1 MMQHRRHMILWLIA
15 VWMLCG
21 IPTVH
26 AVSRASQPSAWQ
38 TTVTLSNDIYPSY
51 EFYST
56 SSITPIVGSTSYH
69 SGPCYAPGAGH
80 GGIRRDTWGWDDP
93 NEDDQPIGQKP
104 VVPVGEPLILL
115 LFALLFIVYKRR
127 IAS

>member
-1 MMQHRRHMILWLIA
+1 MAI
-15 VWMLCG
+15 WMLCG
-21 IPTVH
+21 IPSVH
-26 AVSRASQPSAWQ
+26 AVSPASQPSAWQ

-69 SGPCYAPGAGH
+69 SEPCYAPGAGH

-93 NEDDQPIGQKP
+93 DEDDQPIGQKP

>member
-1 MMQHRRHMILWLIA
+1 MQHRRHMILWLMAI
-15 VWMLCG
+15 WMLCS
-21 IPTVH
+21 IPSVH
-26 AVSRASQPSAWQ
+26 AVSPASQPSAWQ

-56 SSITPIVGSTSYH
+56 SSIAPVVGSTSYH

-80 GGIRRDTWGWDDP
+80 GGIRRDSWDGPGDDDDP
-93 NEDDQPIGQKP
+93 VGVLPET
-104 VVPVGEPLILL
+104 PVGEPLILL

>member
-1 MMQHRRHMILWLIA
+1 MQHRRHMILWLIA

-21 IPTVH
+21 IPSVH
-26 AVSRASQPSAWQ
+26 AVSQASQPSAWQ
-38 TTVTLSNDIYPSY
+38 TTFTLSDDIYPSY

-56 SSITPIVGSTSYH
+56 SSIAPVVGSTSYH

-80 GGIRRDTWGWDDP
+80 GGIRRDTWGWDNPD
-93 NEDDQPIGQKP
+93 EDDQPIGQKP

>member
-1 MMQHRRHMILWLIA
+1 MMQHRKNIILWLMAI
-15 VWMLCG
+15 WMLCS
-21 IPTVH
+21 IPSVH

-38 TTVTLSNDIYPSY
+38 TTYTLSNDIYPSY

-56 SSITPIVGSTSYH
+56 SSIAPVVGSTSYH

-80 GGIRRDTWGWDDP
+80 GGIRRDTWDGPGEDDDP
-93 NEDDQPIGQKP
+93 VGVLPET
-104 VVPVGEPLILL
+104 PVGEPLILL

>member
-1 MMQHRRHMILWLIA
+1 MMQHRKNIILWLMA
-15 VWMLCG
+15 FWMLCS
-21 IPTVH
+21 IPSVH
-26 AVSRASQPSAWQ
+26 AVSQASQPSAWQ
-38 TTVTLSNDIYPSY
+38 TTVTLSQDNYPSY

-56 SSITPIVGSTSYH
+56 SSIAPVVGSTSYH

-80 GGIRRDTWGWDDP
+80 GGIRRDSWNDPGEDDDP
-93 NEDDQPIGQKP
+93 VGVLPET
-104 VVPVGEPLILL
+104 PVGEPLILL

>member
-1 MMQHRRHMILWLIA
+1 MQHRRHMILWLMAI
-15 VWMLCG
+15 WMLCS
-21 IPTVH
+21 IPSVH
-26 AVSRASQPSAWQ
+26 AVSQASQPSAWQ
-38 TTVTLSNDIYPSY
+38 TTYTLSDDIYPSY

-56 SSITPIVGSTSYH
+56 SSITPVVGSTSYH

-80 GGIRRDTWGWDDP
+80 GGIRKDTWDGPGDDDDP
-93 NEDDQPIGQKP
+93 VGVLPET
-104 VVPVGEPLILL
+104 PVGEPLILL

>member
-1 MMQHRRHMILWLIA
+1 MQHRKNIILWLIA

-21 IPTVH
+21 IPSVH
-26 AVSRASQPSAWQ
+26 AVSQASQPSAWQ
-38 TTVTLSNDIYPSY
+38 TTFTLSDDIYPSY

-56 SSITPIVGSTSYH
+56 SSITPVVGSTSYH

-93 NEDDQPIGQKP
+93 DEEDQPIGQRP

-127 IAS
+127 IVS

>member
-1 MMQHRRHMILWLIA
+1 MMQHRRHMILWLMAI
-15 VWMLCG
+15 WMLCS
-21 IPTVH
+21 IPSVH
-26 AVSRASQPSAWQ
+26 AVSQASQPSAWQ
-38 TTVTLSNDIYPSY
+38 TTYTLSDDIYPSY

-56 SSITPIVGSTSYH
+56 SSITPVVGSTSYH

-80 GGIRRDTWGWDDP
+80 GGIRKDTWDGPGDDDDP
-93 NEDDQPIGQKP
+93 VGVLPET
-104 VVPVGEPLILL
+104 PVGEPLILL

>member
-1 MMQHRRHMILWLIA
+1 MQHRRHMILWLIA

-26 AVSRASQPSAWQ
+26 AVSQASQPSAWQ
-38 TTVTLSNDIYPSY
+38 TTFTLSDDIYPSY

-56 SSITPIVGSTSYH
+56 SSIAPVVGSTSYH

-93 NEDDQPIGQKP
+93 DEDDQPIGQKP

>member
-1 MMQHRRHMILWLIA
+1 MMQHRRHMILWLMAI
-15 VWMLCG
+15 WMLCS
-21 IPTVH
+21 IPSVH
-26 AVSRASQPSAWQ
+26 AVSPASQPSAWQ
-38 TTVTLSNDIYPSY
+38 TTYTLSDDIYPSY

-56 SSITPIVGSTSYH
+56 SSIAPVVGSTSYH

-80 GGIRRDTWGWDDP
+80 GGIRRDSWDGPGDDDDP
-93 NEDDQPIGQKP
+93 VGVLPET
-104 VVPVGEPLILL
+104 PVGEPLILL

>member
-1 MMQHRRHMILWLIA
+1 MQHRKNIILWLIA

-21 IPTVH
+21 IPSVH
-26 AVSRASQPSAWQ
+26 AVSQASQPSAWQ
-38 TTVTLSNDIYPSY
+38 TTFTLSDDIYPSY

-56 SSITPIVGSTSYH
+56 SSITPVVGSTSYH

-93 NEDDQPIGQKP
+93 DEEDQPIGQRP